1 MDNASEGK
9 IEPSPEELPARA
21 DRDYFPPLA
30 AKIGDVDKTCLG
42 CLAMAGVVLLTIFLW
57 ALVWYLRT
65 PEVQQRH

>member
-1 MDNASEGK
+1 MSDTSEGEK
-9 IEPSPEELPARA
+9 APDPEELPARA

-42 CLAMAGVVLLTIFLW
+42 CLVGVGVVILTLLLW

>member
-1 MDNASEGK
+1 MSNTSAGEQV
-9 IEPSPEELPARA
+9 PNPEELPARA

-42 CLAMAGVVLLTIFLW
+42 CLAGITAVVLSFLVW
-57 ALVWYLRT
+57 GLVWYLRT

>member
-1 MDNASEGK
+1 MSNDSEGK
-9 IEPSPEELPARA
+9 KSPRPEELPARA

-42 CLAMAGVVLLTIFLW
+42 CLGGFAAVILTALLW

>member
-1 MDNASEGK
+1 MSDTSEGEK
-9 IEPSPEELPARA
+9 IPDSEELPARA
-21 DRDYFPPLA
+21 DRDYFPALA
-30 AKIGDVDKTCLG
+30 AKIGDVDKTCFG